1 MTNPATIM
9 VTGLLMMSVVGTKRR
24 TSGGGSC
31 AVCLPTDDAPK
42 ALRTSLRAGR
52 HACQRC
58 SICHPE
64 EHPWR
69 VPSQVF
75 LKAYLF
81 LPCIRPP
88 FGREMDLGKEWPA
101 RSGGG
106 AALSALPVLLAL
118 GLRQLLRSLL
128 AASLDAASLGSRTPA
143 LLVPACSTVTCH
155 YFMTPYGLYWC
166 KVL

>member
-1 MTNPATIM
+1 MTNPTTIK
-9 VTGLLMMSVVGTKRR
+9 VTGLLTMPLAGTKGRS
-24 TSGGGSC
+24 SGGESC
-31 AVCLPTDDAPK
+31 AACLPTGDAPK
-42 ALRTSLRAGR
+42 ALRRLLRAVR
-52 HACQRC
+52 RACQRC
-58 SICHPE
+58 SICHPYE
-64 EHPWR
+64 RPWR
-69 VPSQVF
+69 APSQVC

-88 FGREMDLGKEWPA
+88 FGCEMDLGKEWPA